1 MQDLLN
7 DQESPLN
14 NNLFWER
21 EKMEYL
27 DSINTLNQKMKD
39 LSWIQT
45 NFVRDPVFR
54 IKCIISLM
62 QERKTDKDY
71 LESMLTY
78 LTMSVKELDSSLK
91 YLQEMTELSAGTY

>member
-1 MQDLLN
+1 
-7 DQESPLN
+7 
-14 NNLFWER
+14 
-21 EKMEYL
+21 
-27 DSINTLNQKMKD
+27 
-39 LSWIQT
+39 
-45 NFVRDPVFR
+45 
-54 IKCIISLM
+54 M

>member
-54 IKCIISLM
+54 INVL
-62 QERKTDKDY
+62 
-71 LESMLTY
+71 
-78 LTMSVKELDSSLK
+78 SV
-91 YLQEMTELSAGTY
+91 